1 MSDISETYNSAY
13 DIGWE
18 PDILLNDSFTTSET
32 EGDNC

>member
-18 PDILLNDSFTTSET
+18 PNFLLDDSFTTSET
-32 EGDNC
+32 EDDYC